1 MQVKKERKWPR
12 IGLPSGL
19 LPLVMVVLCE
29 CLVHYWS
36 NDAFTPGRWAAVFA
50 FAVGFGGI
58 LGLICSLIPGKAGRG
73 VSIGLSV
80 LLLILYAAEY
90 LLHDTFHTFMG
101 FGTVQAGAGGVVS
114 TYMSVVASAIVNNW
128 WRILLLMLPIIAFI
142 LLTKPMKATWPL
154 RAAFA
159 AGIVLAYVGAFG
171 IVNGIGTDAD
181 KMGDAY
187 HFDTAVR
194 CFGLNTAMGLDI
206 FHNANPVDRE
216 LEFEIPETQPA
227 VKETQSQNDE
237 TKPDEPDAPTEE
249 TEPPVVYGQHTLGL
263 DFGLL
268 AQNEPYTNVAAMHSY
283 VASLTPTSENAYT
296 GLFEGKNLIFI
307 TAEAFTGAV
316 IDPELT
322 PTLYRLAT
330 EGIQFTDYYQ
340 PVWGVGTTGGE
351 YSNIVGHVPVDAAC
365 MQEAAA
371 QDLLLTIGNQLQAR
385 GYRSAAFHN
394 NSYAV
399 YDRHLSH
406 THLGYDYYMGCGNG
420 LEEGISANWPQSDLE
435 MIDFTVP
442 MYIDQ
447 QPFSVYYISVS
458 GHSNYDSNNSMGVKN
473 YDKVAHLDCSE
484 PVKYYLAANLELE
497 YALAS
502 LVAQLEEAGI
512 ADDTVIVV
520 AADHYPYGLEPSAT
534 WGNDKN
540 YLEELFGGKMNEF
553 LRDSNRLII
562 WSGSIEGM
570 DIVVDEPT
578 YSLDILPTLSNL
590 FGVPYDSRLFIGRD
604 VFSEEEPLV
613 IWAMT
618 GSWKTDRCSY
628 LATTATYTWADGIEP
643 DEEYLKRIHMTVRN
657 KLRFSRGIAYY
668 DYFNYI
674 ARALEE
680 K

>member
-1 MQVKKERKWPR
+1 MGTKKERKLPR
-12 IGLPSGL
+12 VGLPCGV
-19 LPLVMVVLCE
+19 LPLVMAAFCE
-29 CLVHYWS
+29 FLLHIWS
-36 NDAFTPGRWAAVFA
+36 NDTVVPGRFAAVLSFA
-50 FAVGFGGI
+50 LGFGCI
-58 LGLICSLIPGKAGRG
+58 LALLC
-73 VSIGLSV
+73 SV
-80 LLLILYAAEY
+80 LPDRVGKRISICLSAVLLILYAGEY
-90 LLHDTFHTFMG
+90 LIHDTFHTFMG
-101 FGTVQAGAGGVVS
+101 FGTVQAGAGGVAS
-114 TYMSVVASAIVNNW
+114 TYMSVVVSAIANNW
-128 WRILLLMLPIIAFI
+128 WRILLLLLPVVAFA
-142 LLTKPMKATWPL
+142 LFTKPVRSAWSV
-154 RAAFA
+154 RAVLAV
-159 AGIVLAYVGAFG
+159 GTVLAYIAAFG
-171 IVNGIGTDAD
+171 FVNGTGTDAD
-181 KMGDAY
+181 KMDDAY

-206 FHNANPVDRE
+206 FHNTNPIDRE

-227 VKETQSQNDE
+227 ANEAQPQTDE
-237 TKPDEPDAPTEE
+237 TKPYEPDAPTEE
-249 TEPPVVYGQHTLGL
+249 TEPPLVYGQHTLGL

-283 VASLTPTSENAYT
+283 VASLTPASENEYT
-296 GLFEGKNLIFI
+296 GLFAGKNLIFI

-330 EGIQFTDYYQ
+330 KGIQFTDYYQ

-351 YSNIVGHVPVDAAC
+351 YSNLVGHVPIDAAC

-371 QDLLLTIGNQLQAR
+371 QELFLTIGNQLQAL
-385 GYRSAAFHN
+385 GYSSAAFHN

-406 THLGYDYYMGCGNG
+406 THLGYDYYMGYGNG
-420 LEEGISANWPQSDLE
+420 LEEGISENWPQSDLE

-442 MYIDQ
+442 LYIDK

-458 GHSNYDSNNSMGVKN
+458 GHSNYDENNSMGVKN
-473 YDKVAHLDCSE
+473 YDKVAHLNCSE
-484 PVKYYLAANLELE
+484 PIKYYLAANMELE

-540 YLEELFGGKMNEF
+540 YLEELYGGNMNEF

-562 WSGSIEGM
+562 WSGAIEGM

-590 FGVPYDSRLFIGRD
+590 FGVTYDSRLLIGSD

-618 GSWKTDRCSY
+618 GSWKTDKCSY
-628 LATTATYTWADGIEP
+628 LATANTYTWADGVEP
-643 DEEYLKRIHMTVRN
+643 DEDYINRIHVTVRN
-657 KLRFSRGIAYY
+657 KLRFSRGIATY
-668 DYFNYI
+668 DYFNCI
-674 ARALEE
+674 AKALENE
-680 K
+680 